1 MCNNKIFINSIDF
14 LLVLPKF
21 NAVLL
26 VALIESILEK
36 MRHIEF
42 FEVLRTYV
50 SSILL
55 FCFSLSLSR
64 STRKLINNSLTIGLP
79 AR

>member
-50 SSILL
+50 SSILFVL
-55 FCFSLSLSR
+55 FFSLSFDP
-64 STRKLINNSLTIGLP
+64 KVDK
-79 AR
+79 